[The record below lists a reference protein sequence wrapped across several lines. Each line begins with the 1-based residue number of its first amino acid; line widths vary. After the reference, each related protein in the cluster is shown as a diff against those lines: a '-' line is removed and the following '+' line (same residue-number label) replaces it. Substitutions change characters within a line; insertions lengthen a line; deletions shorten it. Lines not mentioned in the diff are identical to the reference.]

1 MQDIPRQKRYALG
14 WYNEGIT
21 HLSMHEYEEALS
33 FFERALR
40 AVPDHP
46 DFLIGKGEVLM
57 ATGQYREAYEHF
69 LAAAT
74 GEPGNLKAFVLLG
87 SSLLKLGLPEPADEA
102 FLAALTLNRYDGEA
116 WFGHGEALYHLG
128 RTEEAREAFWQALR
142 KKPNQPELMYYLAKT
157 ARNDGEAREF
167 LARGCRLDP
176 ANVDLLQ
183 EMAGR
188 LIARGHYEEA
198 AAFCKRAEA
207 RCPGNPRTEDL
218 IKQCM
223 EGMIRKKDDV
233 SP

>member
-57 ATGQYREAYEHF
+57 ATGHYTEAYRHF
-69 LAAAT
+69 FAAAT
-74 GEPGNLKAFVLLG
+74 REPDNQKALVLLG
-87 SSLLKLGLPEPADEA
+87 SSLLKLDMPEPADEA

-116 WFGHGEALYHLG
+116 WFGHGAALYHLG
-128 RTEEAREAFWQALR
+128 RTGEAREALWQALR
-142 KKPNQPELMYYLAKT
+142 KKPEQPELMYYLAKT
-157 ARNDGEAREF
+157 AANDREALEF

-176 ANVDLLQ
+176 ANINLLH
-183 EMAGR
+183 EMAER
-188 LIARGHYEEA
+188 LIALGHYEEA
-198 AAFCKRAEA
+198 AAVCKRAEA
-207 RCPGNPRTEDL
+207 RSPGNPRTEDI
-218 IKQCM
+218 IKRCM
-223 EGMIRKKDDV
+223 EGMIREKDGV

>member
-1 MQDIPRQKRYALG
+1 MQEIPRQKRYALG

-46 DFLIGKGEVLM
+46 DFLVGKGEVLM
-57 ATGQYREAYEHF
+57 ATGRYREAYEHF

-74 GEPGNLKAFVLLG
+74 REPHNQKALILLG
-87 SSLLKLGLPEPADEA
+87 SSLLKLDMPAPADEA

-116 WFGHGEALYHLG
+116 WFGHGAALYRLG
-128 RTEEAREAFWQALR
+128 RTEEARDAFWEALR
-142 KKPNQPELMYYLAKT
+142 KKPDQPELMYYLAKT
-157 ARNDGEAREF
+157 AGNDREALEF

-176 ANVDLLQ
+176 NNIDLLH
-183 EMAGR
+183 ETARR
-188 LIARGHYEEA
+188 LIALGQYKEA
-198 AAFCKRAEA
+198 AAFCTRAGS
-207 RCPGNPRTEDL
+207 RCPGNPETEDL
-218 IKQCM
+218 IRRCM
-223 EGMIRKKDDV
+223 DGMIRAKDGV

>member
-1 MQDIPRQKRYALG
+1 MQDIPPQKRYALG
-14 WYNEGIT
+14 WYNEGTT

-57 ATGQYREAYEHF
+57 ATGRYREAYQHF

-74 GEPGNLKAFVLLG
+74 AEPDNLKAFVLLG
-87 SSLLKLGLPEPADEA
+87 SSLLKLDMPEPADEA

-116 WFGHGEALYHLG
+116 WFGHGAALYHLG
-128 RTEEAREAFWQALR
+128 RKEEARSAFWQALT

-157 ARNDGEAREF
+157 ARNDWEALDF

-176 ANVDLLQ
+176 ANIDLLH
-183 EMAGR
+183 EMAER
-188 LIARGHYEEA
+188 LIVLGHYEEA
-198 AAFCKRAEA
+198 AAVCKCAEA
-207 RCPGNPRTEDL
+207 RHPGNPRTDE
-218 IKQCM
+218 IIERCM
-223 EGMIRKKDDV
+223 EGIIREKDGV